1 MLAYLQNWPSFF
13 VCFHLPSS
21 EERQPLISR
30 GIWNNTLFK
39 RRNIVSS
46 MKSSSTQDIERSKIN
61 RIGLLKAIQ
70 NSHHSNIS
78 RFPLSFIFLHQCHLH
93 KISSPNSN
101 QKTTETMA
109 CMTTILLLI
118 CLRIIFF
125 ILVVFKNKN
134 SRGNKVAINRLFF
147 PTSVGGSSAL
157 QQLSTN
163 RKLQEMDICIIPSV

>member
-1 MLAYLQNWPSFF
+1 MLAYLQIWPSFF

-118 CLRIIFF
+118 CLQIIFF
-125 ILVVFKNKN
+125 ILEVIFETKTQEETKSLSNWVGQFE
-134 SRGNKVAINRLFF
+134 SDVNRLFSNF
-147 PTSVGGSSAL
+147 CWRVECLTTTL
-157 QQLSTN
+157 H
-163 RKLQEMDICIIPSV
+163 